1 MAMKT
6 LYSPKSD
13 PSKAKG
19 SDPKA
24 PTSMDETAGHPP
36 TLYLEHDHLKKLGLD
51 KMPNVGE
58 KLHARIVAHV
68 GAVSED
74 QDRGDGGKPRRRM
87 TLHVHQMEMGKDGP
101 GKEVDQE
108 AESKAGAKA
117 AMDKALTKG
126 AGSESAGD
134 AEND

>member
-1 MAMKT
+1 
-6 LYSPKSD
+6 
-13 PSKAKG
+13 
-19 SDPKA
+19 
-24 PTSMDETAGHPP
+24 MDETPSHPP
-36 TLYLEHDHLKKLGLD
+36 TLYLEDEHLKKLGLHE
-51 KMPNVGE
+51 MPKVGE

-126 AGSESAGD
+126 AGSEEEDDGEED
-134 AEND
+134 